1 VLDHREPRRVELVG
15 GGGGPPPGDPV
26 GLLDEGGREPERG
39 RNRCRRCEVRGLDAA
54 ARTVAEDDGAARFV
68 DGLQVD
74 ARGPVRRWHLDP
86 HPVS

>member
-1 VLDHREPRRVELVG
+1 
-15 GGGGPPPGDPV
+15 
-26 GLLDEGGREPERG
+26 
-39 RNRCRRCEVRGLDAA
+39 
-54 ARTVAEDDGAARFV
+54 VAEDDGAARFV